1 MRKAFTLVELLIV
14 IAIIAILAAIA
25 IPQYTKYVNKAAAAN
40 VQAQLSSCVAAAMAE
55 FADNGNTSYTCKIKT
70 DKGATDVTITLD
82 SDGNLSSIS
91 PTSFTIKGHQVT
103 CSVDT
108 DTNTITCQPASSSS
122 SSNSS
127 SGG

>member
-40 VQAQLSSCVAAAMAE
+40 VQAQLSSCVSAAMAE
-55 FADNGNTSYTCKIKT
+55 FADNGKKDYTCKIKT
-70 DKGATDVTITLD
+70 DNGPEEVTISLD
-82 SDGNLSSIS
+82 DDGNLSDIS
-91 PTSFTIKGHQVT
+91 KKTFTIKGHQVT

-108 DTNTITCQPASSSS
+108 DTNTITCQPASS
-122 SSNSS
+122 NK
-127 SGG
+127 